1 MASTE
6 MTAKQKAA
14 TLTLLSE
21 SKANDLLYV
30 HTVRDAAMLAGEQVQ
45 DTRLTV
51 LEKPP
56 ATESDSHVLIDV
68 LVSLALSPAAE
79 FLLQFV
85 TESAVGLLLAK
96 RKLAEGGGIDV
107 SDFEG
112 DTVKGVGT
120 VADAFLVRESKA
132 RELWNERATDSVLVA
147 RDVVIEKVT
156 TAAERNAAQLNDV
169 VKPAAG
175 DTASVT
181 VRRCAMGFARQQERA
196 TSRAHDALSA
206 RVSQGLVDAEAAD
219 LLKGVLTS
227 TGQRVSS
234 PDPAGSDL
242 VERRMSLL
250 FEATIWALH
259 LQATS
264 LLPKYGGEF
273 KGMAMAAGSV
283 PLFDYLI
290 RRFPHD
296 KGTAGLSFLAFQLR
310 GGRTGF
316 GVDPVPLAGETGSY
330 SGREQAVIDLLLWM
344 DVIRTSLDK
353 TTRALSEP
361 PGFKNLGKVRV
372 RGLS

>member
-14 TLTLLSE
+14 TLALLSE

-45 DTRLTV
+45 DIRLTV

-56 ATESDSHVLIDV
+56 ATASDSHILIDV

-79 FLLQFV
+79 FLLRFV

-107 SDFEG
+107 SDFADNE
-112 DTVKGVGT
+112 VKGSGT
-120 VADAFLVRESKA
+120 AADAFLARDSKA
-132 RELWNERATDSVLVA
+132 RELWNQRATDSVLVA
-147 RDVVIEKVT
+147 RDIVIEKVT
-156 TAAERNAAQLNDV
+156 TAGERSAAQLNDV
-169 VKPAAG
+169 VKAAAG

-181 VRRCAMGFARQQERA
+181 VRRCAMSFARQQERA
-196 TSRAHDALSA
+196 TSRAHDLLSA
-206 RVSQGLVDAEAAD
+206 RVSQGLVDAEAAA
-219 LLKGVLTS
+219 LLKDAFAS
-227 TGQRVSS
+227 TGQLVTNQ
-234 PDPAGSDL
+234 DPAGSDS
-242 VERRMSLL
+242 VERRLSLL

-259 LQATS
+259 LQAPDV
-264 LLPKYGGEF
+264 LPKFGGEF

-296 KGTAGLSFLAFQLR
+296 KGTGGLSFLAFQLR

-316 GVDPVPLAGETGSY
+316 GVDPVPLAGQTGSY
-330 SGREQAVIDLLLWM
+330 SGREQAVIDLLAWM
-344 DVIRTSLDK
+344 DVIRTNLDK

-361 PGFKNLGKVRV
+361 PGFKNLGQVRI
-372 RGLS
+372 RGLN